1 MIDKTYA
8 KAIRFNTEMVQA
20 ILDGRKTVT
29 RRPIKE
35 NALGEWSDFD
45 DWQRDMIAGCQ
56 GITCIPC
63 GFESFMKDKSRYQ
76 IGDVLYVQEKFCVD
90 YSRSIGDRYVQ
101 IDIPTTIYY
110 CGNEKIE
117 EVTDICISKTN
128 SFKTRPKWKSST
140 QMTKEQARI
149 WLHVI
154 DVRIERLNEIKRDD
168 CLKEGMTSLCAMVG
182 DMDIALKEFQKLWD
196 SIYGKTCEDGRY
208 VDTYKSSNNPWVFV
222 YEFDVIEGEVNK
234 EMTEPGINKYTA
246 PEKCEKCIHKVVCG
260 NLHDNAAYGKD
271 VSDCDNFRE
280 EAQKGEPFVCP
291 FTNTEYEVTDK
302 ESEVQ

>member
-1 MIDKTYA
+1 MIDKTNA

-45 DWQRDMIAGCQ
+45 DWQRDVIAGCH

-63 GFESFMKDKSRYQ
+63 GFESFMMDKSRYQ

-90 YSRSIGDRYVQ
+90 YSRSFGDKYIQ
-101 IDIPTTIYY
+101 IDIPNTIYY

-117 EVTDICISKTN
+117 EVTDICTSKAN
-128 SFKTRPKWKSST
+128 SFKTRPKWKPST

-149 WLHVI
+149 WLRVI
-154 DVRIERLNEIKRDD
+154 GIRIERLNEIQPSDFV
-168 CLKEGMTSLCAMVG
+168 KEGITNMYVTVRNANIV
-182 DMDIALKEFQKLWD
+182 LKEFQQLWD
-196 SIYGKTCEDGRY
+196 SIYERTCEEGRY
-208 VDTYKSSNNPWVFV
+208 IDTYKSSNNPWVFV
-222 YEFDVIEGEVNK
+222 YEFEVIEGDVKK
-234 EMTEPGINKYTA
+234 EMVEPGANKYTA

-271 VSDCDNFRE
+271 VSGCTNF
-280 EAQKGEPFVCP
+280 
-291 FTNTEYEVTDK
+291 K
-302 ESEVQ
+302 EDAVWRVK